1 MSVNTILT
9 VNPDPETFVFHP
21 EKYKGVEVIDMR

>member
-1 MSVNTILT
+1 VVKDYNLRQTAEKDI
-9 VNPDPETFVFHP
+9 FRFFP